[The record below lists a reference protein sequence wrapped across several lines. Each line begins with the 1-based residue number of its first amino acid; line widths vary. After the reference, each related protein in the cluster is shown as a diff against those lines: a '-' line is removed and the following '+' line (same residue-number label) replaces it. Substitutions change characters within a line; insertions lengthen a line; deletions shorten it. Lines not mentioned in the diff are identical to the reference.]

1 MRSPFFKPSFANKLV
16 IYDPLDR
23 PIPRE
28 GENQALKQTDFV
40 DTLNKQHSV
49 TTQNLL
55 YPLDQKH
62 IDSIEIQ
69 FKGYFQECMDISNMY
84 IEIARKEK
92 NEFNRDFSLEP
103 KVSSFH
109 DICEIFCHNKLLV
122 YKK

>member
-1 MRSPFFKPSFANKLV
+1 
-16 IYDPLDR
+16 
-23 PIPRE
+23 
-28 GENQALKQTDFV
+28 
-40 DTLNKQHSV
+40 
-49 TTQNLL
+49 
-55 YPLDQKH
+55 
-62 IDSIEIQ
+62 
-69 FKGYFQECMDISNMY
+69 MDISNMY